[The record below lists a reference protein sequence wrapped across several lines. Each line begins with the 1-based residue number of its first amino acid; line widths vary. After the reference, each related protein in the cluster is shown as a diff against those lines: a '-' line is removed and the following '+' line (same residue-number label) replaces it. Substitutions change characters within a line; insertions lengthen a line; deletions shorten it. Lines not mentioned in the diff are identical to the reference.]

1 MRSIANNKEWSLI
14 HNDNG
19 EWISEEYAVSY
30 TEPEAKLLQIQ
41 ATKLGRKLSFQR
53 GADGILWC
61 YKHEIEQIKTK
72 YYNEQKTT
80 KCDNWELHP
89 KR

>member
-1 MRSIANNKEWSLI
+1 METKEYDKRL
-14 HNDNG
+14 HLVRNDNG
-19 EWISEEYAVSY
+19 EWISDEYAVIVSKM
-30 TEPEAKLLQIQ
+30 EAGVLKTWAAKQGK
-41 ATKLGRKLSFQR
+41 TLSVQH
-53 GADGILWC
+53 GPDGSLWC

-80 KCDNWELHP
+80 KCGNWELHP